1 MAQGVFLSKAEHI
14 DWYVKHLP
22 PPTRKTRFDRLQV
35 RLYGDTAVVNG
46 MVISSD
52 ESGKELDRS
61 VFTDVFVY
69 RDGRWQAV
77 NAQEDRV
84 SR

>member
-1 MAQGVFLSKAEHI
+1 MSKAEHI

-22 PPTRKTRFDRLQV
+22 PPNRKTRFDRMRV
-35 RLYGDTAVVNG
+35 RIYEDTAVVNG
-46 MVISSD
+46 IVIASD
-52 ESGKELDRS
+52 ESKKALDRT

-77 NAQEDRV
+77 NAQENRLEQV
-84 SR
+84 TGHS